1 MRKLSITLIYN
12 NKNFLEFINSSN
24 IKSSHNNNV
33 VYSYIEEIDHNSY
46 KSLFQEI
53 KDIKSWFYF
62 NTPFENKS
70 FLAFGNLFEN
80 ATGKIS
86 KHAFNLDIRIPTF
99 FGGAMF
105 PIPQKTDLWN
115 DYKTEEWFVPEFI
128 LMKNQNRYFLVTN
141 LNYAIL
147 KTPDISTRLLRR
159 LKELTG
165 VAVQND
171 NDTNLPSDSVNFYAW
186 RIQVES
192 ALDQIKKGYADK
204 VVLARYLA
212 KPIKKEAEVSQ
223 IILNLEERYPD
234 CYIYLWR
241 RNSSLFFGASPEKF
255 ISIRESKLSI
265 DALAG
270 SAKRA
275 TDKNEDDKI
284 ADFLLND
291 SKNLYEHNA
300 VLSYILDKI
309 KDYASD
315 ISHPARP
322 RIKKLRN
329 IQHLW
334 TPVTAVIDKNTDADE
349 LINRLFPTPAVCGL
363 PKERAL
369 EIIENLET
377 FDRGLYSG
385 ILGWKDAKGNAELT
399 VSIRSGLIKNRLLY
413 LFAGC
418 GIVDGSDSEEEF
430 KETELK
436 LKPILNLFYS

>member
-1 MRKLSITLIYN
+1 MRKLNITLIYN

-24 IKSSHNNNV
+24 IIRSYNNT
-33 VYSYIEEIDHNSY
+33 VYSYIEEIDSNSY

-53 KDIKSWFYF
+53 KDTGSWFYF

-70 FLAFGNLFEN
+70 YLAFGNLFEN
-80 ATGKIS
+80 ETEKIS
-86 KHAFNLDIRIPTF
+86 RHEFSADIRIPTF

-105 PIPQKTDLWN
+105 PIPRKTDLWS
-115 DYKTEEWFVPEFI
+115 DFKTEEWFVPEFI
-128 LMKNQNRYFLVTN
+128 LMKYESKYFLTTN
-141 LNYAIL
+141 LNDSLLNI
-147 KTPDISTRLLRR
+147 PDVSNRLSRR
-159 LKELTG
+159 LKELTE
-165 VAVQND
+165 AVERNEKHTELNSGQVDYN
-171 NDTNLPSDSVNFYAW
+171 TW
-186 RIQVES
+186 RMQIDA
-192 ALDQIKKGYADK
+192 ALDQIKSGYVDK
-204 VVLARYLA
+204 VVLARYLV
-212 KPIKKEAEVSQ
+212 KTLKKEAEVSQ

-241 RNSSLFFGASPEKF
+241 RKGSLFFGASPEKF

-270 SAKRA
+270 SAKRGK
-275 TDKNEDDKI
+275 DKNEDEEI
-284 ADFLLND
+284 AEALLND
-291 SKNLYEHNA
+291 SKNLFEHNA
-300 VLSYILDKI
+300 VLSYILDRI

-315 ISHPARP
+315 IKHPERP

-334 TPVTAVIDKNTDADE
+334 TPVTAVINKEVPAGDLTK
-349 LINRLFPTPAVCGL
+349 RLFPTPAVCGL

-369 EIIENLET
+369 GLIKKLET

-385 ILGWKDAKGNAELT
+385 ILGWKDAEGNAELT
-399 VSIRSGLIKNRLLY
+399 VSIRSGLLRNNFVY

-418 GIVDGSDSEEEF
+418 GIVDGSDSKEEF